1 MRGESAE
8 ERKQTKTRMRKN
20 IYDKDLAYTLLKPIV
35 DSNLKNSYRKVEV
48 WGKENIPSDGA
59 ILITP
64 NHCNTLMDAL
74 VILRAF
80 RSPIVFGAR
89 ADMFNRPLIAR
100 IMYFLR
106 ILPMVRQRDGLRNV
120 LKNHETQ
127 ETIVATL
134 ENQVRFCMYPEG
146 RHRPMHSLQALAKG
160 TFRAALAANAK
171 FGDRIPIYIVPA
183 GIEYGDYFRY
193 RSTSLV
199 TFGEP
204 INVTEFVRTYEVE
217 NEAQLFEPLR
227 KELAARMSGLITYIK
242 DDEDYAAKWEL
253 TKLLALGFKG
263 SLHERML
270 NNRRI
275 VAEIEKACEE
285 RPENM
290 KELLAEV
297 DGFEKERRSKGI
309 SIYSFRKHNPALGA
323 LGKGFAALVGLPY
336 FIFSTVFGLPMW
348 GLAEILKTMIKDKA
362 FRNTAVFGV
371 KLAGSIIF
379 GLIWTALAF
388 CLLPWQW
395 ALGFLALL
403 IPTYSYFYDYKEF
416 MRKYISD
423 LKLMKKSSA
432 SLRAKAE
439 KLKSKLK

>member
-1 MRGESAE
+1 MHGESAE
-8 ERKQTKTRMRKN
+8 ERNQTKSRMRKN

-35 DSNLKNSYRKVEV
+35 DCNLRHSYRKVEV
-48 WGKENIPSDGA
+48 RGKENIPSDGA
-59 ILITP
+59 VMITP

-80 RSPIVFGAR
+80 RDPTVFGAR
-89 ADMFNRPLIAR
+89 ADMFNNRFIAG

-134 ENQVRFCMYPEG
+134 ENQMRFCMYPEG
-146 RHRPMHSLQALAKG
+146 RHRPMHSLQTLAKG
-160 TFRAALAANAK
+160 TFRAAIAANAR
-171 FGDRIPIYIVPA
+171 FGEKMPVYIVPA

-204 INVTEFVRTYEVE
+204 INVTEFVRAHEVE
-217 NEAQLFEPLR
+217 NEAQLIEPLK

-253 TKLLALGFKG
+253 TKLLALDFRG
-263 SLHERML
+263 SLHEKML

-275 VAEIEKACEE
+275 VADIEKACED
-285 RPENM
+285 RPEQM
-290 KELLAEV
+290 KELFAEV
-297 DGFEKERRSKGI
+297 SAFEEERRRRGI
-309 SIYSFRKHNPALGA
+309 SIYSFRKHNPVSNAIL
-323 LGKGFAALVGLPY
+323 KGLAAVIGLPY
-336 FIFSTVFGLPMW
+336 FIFSAIFGLPMW
-348 GLAEILKTMIKDKA
+348 GLAELLRTKIKDKA

-379 GLIWTALAF
+379 GIIWTALAF
-388 CLLPWQW
+388 SLLTWQY
-395 ALGFLALL
+395 ALCFLALL
-403 IPTYSYFYDYKEF
+403 VPTYSYFYDYKEF
-416 MRKYISD
+416 IRIYFSD
-423 LKLMKKSSA
+423 MKLMKTLSA
-432 SLRAKAE
+432 SLRAIAE
-439 KLKSKLK
+439 KLKSNL